1 MKGIIF
7 LLLSFLWAKWSLI
20 LVAQTMDAF
29 KVHFPQIGTVRGK
42 PVLPHHAEQID
53 FMSLHTTDWSL

>member
-1 MKGIIF
+1 
-7 LLLSFLWAKWSLI
+7 
-20 LVAQTMDAF
+20 MDTF

-53 FMSLHTTDWSL
+53 FMSLHTTDCPFNISNGRAASFS